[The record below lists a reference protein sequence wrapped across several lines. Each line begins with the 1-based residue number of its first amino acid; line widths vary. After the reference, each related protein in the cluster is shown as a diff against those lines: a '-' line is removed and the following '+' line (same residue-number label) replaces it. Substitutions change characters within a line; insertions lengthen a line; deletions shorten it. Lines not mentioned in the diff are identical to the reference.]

1 VLVQDGVYW
10 VEMDPQHEVSR
21 LLISVFGV
29 RYLEWAE
36 KQRRAVREIEQTTTN
51 RQIHA
56 LDVGAQAALASVKSD
71 TVPMRQLLQTL
82 VSEMQHLRREVAE
95 TKTQYTQQQLHTT
108 RTLLLTQ
115 SGRARLQLDHPTTVT
130 GATRARMV
138 EICPRPSSMVP
149 YFPPELPGSLQR
161 LLEEHLQY
169 KLEDYK
175 GLSKKDWGK
184 GVAMALSRRSYL
196 YRLIAAKAAFV
207 RSGNDLAFKMQ
218 EAARQLDDERGTMS
232 VYKFYMAKKRSDET
246 RQKRKVNPVE
256 GGGGR
261 KRQRR
266 GGIDV

>member
-1 VLVQDGVYW
+1 
-10 VEMDPQHEVSR
+10 
-21 LLISVFGV
+21 
-29 RYLEWAE
+29 
-36 KQRRAVREIEQTTTN
+36 
-51 RQIHA
+51 
-56 LDVGAQAALASVKSD
+56 
-71 TVPMRQLLQTL
+71 
-82 VSEMQHLRREVAE
+82 
-95 TKTQYTQQQLHTT
+95 
-108 RTLLLTQ
+108 
-115 SGRARLQLDHPTTVT
+115 
-130 GATRARMV
+130 
-138 EICPRPSSMVP
+138 MVP